1 MEIWFFLQFLFFLI
15 KLSSCEGIIFPFFIC
30 SDYRNQ
36 IKLKVNLPLGQ
47 ETHAYLTLTNK
58 ITFLAIDK
66 VKWKKEDRSIEENMT
81 FYLYNEYVQI
91 GENNI
96 TMNFYGR
103 YRRDDDV
110 ETRNFFPSILSF
122 GYNPQGISTSIVHQF
137 YKSKI
142 INRMIFGIFY
152 YKEKEKGGNIYI
164 GDIPKQLTE
173 SKTKGKCKV
182 VNNQWGCEI
191 KDFYYGKYHIK
202 EKRNAIF
209 EYEHKDIFIPKDIYL
224 MLFELFDE
232 FIKNNTCSNKN
243 YQFYCKLD
251 SEDEYIGFFEKFIP
265 SFNFVFD
272 SFTLSIPSTQLFEHS
287 RFLLMY
293 DRLMESND
301 WRIGF
306 TFIQKFLSVYDYDNK
321 EIILYTD
328 NKSRVKIIQ
337 NKNNSSLIRIIYT
350 VLLIL
355 LLLGTILHLINY
367 K

>member
-1 MEIWFFLQFLFFLI
+1 MEVWFFLFFSLVT
-15 KLSSCEGIIFPFFIC
+15 LSSCGAIIFPFFIC

-36 IKLKVNLPLGQ
+36 IKIKVSLPLGQ
-47 ETHAYLTLTNK
+47 VTHAYLTLANK

-66 VKWKKEDRSIEENMT
+66 VKWKKEDRSIEENIT
-81 FYLYNEYVQI
+81 FYMYKEYVQI

-96 TMNFYGR
+96 PLNFYGR
-103 YRRDDDV
+103 YRRDDEN
-110 ETRNFFPSILSF
+110 ETRNYFPSILSF

-137 YKSKI
+137 YKSKM
-142 INRMIFGIFY
+142 INRMIFGIYY

-182 VNNQWGCEI
+182 NDNQWGCEI

-202 EKRNAIF
+202 EKRKAIF
-209 EYEHKDIFIPKDIYL
+209 EYEHKDIFIPKEIYL
-224 MLFELFDE
+224 KLFELFE
-232 FIKNNTCSNKN
+232 KFIKNNTCINKN

-251 SEDEYIGFFEKFIP
+251 SEDEYIGFFEKFVP

-272 SFTLSIPSTQLFEHS
+272 TFTLSIPSTQLFDHG
-287 RFLLMY
+287 RFLLLY
-293 DRLMESND
+293 DRSMDSND
-301 WRIGF
+301 LKIGF
-306 TFIQKFLSVYDYDNK
+306 TFIQKFLSVYDYDNN
-321 EIILYTD
+321 EIILYID

-337 NKNNSSLIRIIYT
+337 NKSSSSAIRIIYT

-355 LLLGTILHLINY
+355 LFLGTIVNLI
-367 K
+367 

>member
-1 MEIWFFLQFLFFLI
+1 MEVWFFLFFSLVT
-15 KLSSCEGIIFPFFIC
+15 LSSCGAIIFPFFIC

-36 IKLKVNLPLGQ
+36 IKIKVSLPLGQ
-47 ETHAYLTLTNK
+47 ETHAYLTLANK

-66 VKWKKEDRSIEENMT
+66 VKWKKEDRSIEENIT
-81 FYLYNEYVQI
+81 FYMYKEYVQI

-96 TMNFYGR
+96 PLNFYGR
-103 YRRDDDV
+103 YRRDDEN
-110 ETRNFFPSILSF
+110 ETRNYFPSILSF

-137 YKSKI
+137 YKSKM
-142 INRMIFGIFY
+142 INRMIFGIYY

-182 VNNQWGCEI
+182 NDNQWGCEI

-202 EKRNAIF
+202 EKRKVIF
-209 EYEHKDIFIPKDIYL
+209 EYEHKDIFIPKEIYL
-224 MLFELFDE
+224 KLFVLFEK

-251 SEDEYIGFFEKFIP
+251 SEDEYIGFFEKFVP

-272 SFTLSIPSTQLFEHS
+272 TFTLSIPSTQLFDHG
-287 RFLLMY
+287 RFLLLY
-293 DRLMESND
+293 DRSMDSND
-301 WRIGF
+301 WKIGF
-306 TFIQKFLSVYDYDNK
+306 TFIQKFLSVYDYDNN
-321 EIILYTD
+321 EIILYID

-337 NKNNSSLIRIIYT
+337 NKNSSSAIRIIYT

-355 LLLGTILHLINY
+355 LFLGTIVNLIYY

>member
-1 MEIWFFLQFLFFLI
+1 MEVWLFLFFSLVT
-15 KLSSCEGIIFPFFIC
+15 LSSCGAIIFPFFIC

-36 IKLKVNLPLGQ
+36 IKIKVSLPLGQ
-47 ETHAYLTLTNK
+47 VTHAYLTLANK

-66 VKWKKEDRSIEENMT
+66 VKWKKEDRSIEENIT
-81 FYLYNEYVQI
+81 FYMYKEYVQI

-96 TMNFYGR
+96 PLNFYGR
-103 YRRDDDV
+103 YRRDDEN
-110 ETRNFFPSILSF
+110 ETRNYFPSILSF

-137 YKSKI
+137 YKSKM
-142 INRMIFGIFY
+142 INRMIFGIYY

-182 VNNQWGCEI
+182 NDNQWGCEI

-202 EKRNAIF
+202 EKRKAIF
-209 EYEHKDIFIPKDIYL
+209 EYEHKDIFIPKEIYL
-224 MLFELFDE
+224 KLFELFE
-232 FIKNNTCSNKN
+232 KFIKNNTCINKN

-251 SEDEYIGFFEKFIP
+251 SEDEYIGFFEKFVP

-272 SFTLSIPSTQLFEHS
+272 TFTLSIPSTQLFDHG
-287 RFLLMY
+287 RFLLLY
-293 DRLMESND
+293 DRSMDSND
-301 WRIGF
+301 WKIGF
-306 TFIQKFLSVYDYDNK
+306 TFIQKFLSVYDYDNN
-321 EIILYTD
+321 EIILYID

-337 NKNNSSLIRIIYT
+337 NKNSSSAIRIIYT

-355 LLLGTILHLINY
+355 LFLGTIVNLIYY